1 MPHSKS
7 IVPLTT
13 QAGSFTRQTLK
24 AVRALDGAHYF
35 DLWDYDGTLER
46 IHHTL
51 YVACRER
58 VGREVSPTAAIIDS
72 QSVKGAEKG
81 GARSTRPATT
91 RARRSG
97 ARSAT
102 SWSTRRACLHALVHP
117 ADIQDRDGGVLV
129 MATLFGLYPFL
140 LKLFADGGY
149 QGPTFQDGLRKVC
162 RTITVEIVRRSDQ
175 AKGFA
180 CCPSAGSSS
189 ERSVGPLPPSREG
202 LGMQKPERAS
212 VRPLGLHPP
221 HDPKALSE
229 NIMMPDRL

>member
-1 MPHSKS
+1 M
-7 IVPLTT
+7 
-13 QAGSFTRQTLK
+13 
-24 AVRALDGAHYF
+24 
-35 DLWDYDGTLER
+35 
-46 IHHTL
+46 
-51 YVACRER
+51 
-58 VGREVSPTAAIIDS
+58 AA
-72 QSVKGAEKG
+72 Q
-81 GARSTRPATT
+81 
-91 RARRSG
+91 
-97 ARSAT
+97 
-102 SWSTRRACLHALVHP
+102 
-117 ADIQDRDGGVLV
+117 LV

-175 AKGFA
+175 CQGLRRVAQVAGLS
-180 CCPSAGSSS
+180 SATIGLA
-189 ERSVGPLPPSREG
+189 VQPLASQSREG